1 MEEVHFT
8 NLLIV
13 AAVGF
18 SAPLILGLAPA
29 LRMPAVVLEIV
40 AGIAIGPSGL
50 GWVEIDLPVTCSR

>member
-1 MEEVHFT
+1 MEEVHFV

-29 LRMPAVVLEIV
+29 VRMPPVVIEIV
-40 AGIAIGPSGL
+40 AG
-50 GWVEIDLPVTCSR
+50 

>member
-18 SAPLILGLAPA
+18 GAPLMLGLAPA

-40 AGIAIGPSGL
+40 AGIASGPPGSAGSRS
-50 GWVEIDLPVTCSR
+50 TCRSTSSR